1 MADSAVTIRDVA
13 RLAGF
18 SVASVSRVLN
28 ESGKVTP
35 ETRESVLKAVNAL
48 GYSPNLAARS
58 LSTARSQAIGVVLP
72 DMHGEFFSE
81 LVRGMDRAASEH
93 GYLLLLSNIHADP
106 QMADQALAAMRG
118 RVDGVILMAPQ
129 LAENERERALPR
141 GLPAVLINSPGNQGH
156 HALRIDN
163 AGGVTA
169 MVQHLLDSG
178 RRTIVHFAGPRQ
190 NFDALERQ
198 QAYRDAMAEL
208 APDLP
213 VRVFEG
219 TFDEASG
226 AALARRLIDEGL
238 PVDAILAGN
247 DMMALGAMFTLRN
260 AGVAV
265 PDRVAVAGFDNV
277 PLAHYLDLSTV
288 SVDIVGLGTRA
299 IELLLETMNA
309 DGANGDGQPH
319 RTELSKTRL
328 IPRASTQ
335 AAT

>member
-1 MADSAVTIRDVA
+1 VSGSAVTIRDVA

-28 ESGKVTP
+28 ESGKVNP
-35 ETRESVLKAVNAL
+35 ATRESVLNAVREL

-58 LSTARSQAIGVVLP
+58 LSTARSHAIGVVLP

-81 LVRGMDRAASEH
+81 LVRGMDRAASER

-106 QMADQALAAMRG
+106 LMADHALAAMRG

-129 LAENERERALPR
+129 LPESDRESALPQ
-141 GLPAVLINSPGNQGH
+141 GLPVVLVNSPGNRGH

-163 AGGVTA
+163 AGGVAA
-169 MVQHLLDSG
+169 MVQHLLETG
-178 RRTIVHFAGPRQ
+178 RRTIVHFGGARQ
-190 NFDALERQ
+190 NFDAFERQ
-198 QAYRDAMAEL
+198 QAYRDAMAQL

-213 VRVFEG
+213 VRVLEG
-219 TFDEASG
+219 TFDDASG
-226 AALARRLIDEGL
+226 AALTRRLIDEGL

-247 DMMALGAMFTLRN
+247 DMMALGALTTLRD

-265 PDRVAVAGFDNV
+265 PDRVAVAGFDDV
-277 PLAHYLDLSTV
+277 PLAHYLDLSTI
-288 SVDIVGLGTRA
+288 SVDIVGLGMRA
-299 IELLLETMNA
+299 VEVLLATMA
-309 DGANGDGQPH
+309 GDAAPP

-328 IPRASTQ
+328 VLRGTTRT
-335 AAT
+335 AA